1 MRKVLALILAGGHGK
16 RLGVL
21 TEKIA
26 KPAVPFGGKY
36 RLIDFT
42 LSNCVNS
49 GIYHVG
55 VLTQYRPHLLNNHI
69 NIGRPWDLD
78 RKKGGV
84 TILPPYLGGVAGWY
98 RGTANAVY
106 QNIEYVDSADPD
118 FVLILSGDHVYAMDY
133 NDIIDFHI
141 LKGAEGT
148 IACIEVPPEETN
160 RFGIMMTD
168 LDSKIIDFEEKP
180 QRTRSNLASLGIY
193 VFNWKFLKEYLIRDE
208 QNNESTHDFGHD
220 IIPLMINEGCQIYA
234 FKFNGYW
241 RDVGTVRSYWES
253 NLELTRPIPPL
264 NLYDRHWRFFTQT
277 EEMPPAYCAPTS
289 KIVNSIIS
297 EGCEIYGFVEN
308 SVIFQGV
315 YIGENA
321 VVKNSVVMTSTKIG
335 ENCVI
340 TDAVIAERVIVENR
354 VIIGEG
360 DDAKNKLDSDV
371 YTGQITVIG
380 MYSVIPSGS
389 VIGKNCVVGVGVEK
403 SDFKTQK
410 VESGDYILHKE

>member
-1 MRKVLALILAGGHGK
+1 MRRVLALILAGGHGK

-49 GIYHVG
+49 GIYQVG

-78 RKKGGV
+78 RKKGGI
-84 TILPPYLGGVAGWY
+84 TILPPYLGGVSGWY
-98 RGTANAVY
+98 KGTANAVY
-106 QNIEYVDSADPD
+106 QNIEYVDSANPD

-148 IACIEVPPEETN
+148 IACMEVPIEEAS
-160 RFGIMMTD
+160 RFGIMITD
-168 LDSKIIDFEEKP
+168 LEAKIIDFEEKP
-180 QRTRSNLASLGIY
+180 ARPRSNLASLGIY
-193 VFNWKFLKEYLIRDE
+193 VFNWNFLKEYLTKDE
-208 QNNESTHDFGHD
+208 NDGSSTHDFGHD
-220 IIPLMINEGCQIYA
+220 VIPRMIDESRRIYA
-234 FKFNGYW
+234 YRFSGYW
-241 RDVGTVRSYWES
+241 RDVGTIRSYWES

-264 NLYDRHWRFFTQT
+264 NLYDRHWRFYTQT

-289 KIVNSIIS
+289 KIVNSVVS
-297 EGCEIYGFVEN
+297 EGCEIHGTVEN

-315 YIGENA
+315 RIGENT
-321 VVKNSVVMTSTKIG
+321 VVRNSVVMTATNIG
-335 ENCVI
+335 RDCLISES
-340 TDAVIAERVIVENR
+340 VIAERVNIGDR
-354 VIIGEG
+354 VIIGQGEP
-360 DDAKNKLDSDV
+360 APSELDKEV
-371 YTGQITVIG
+371 YNDRITVVG
-380 MYSVIPSGS
+380 MYSRIPDGLL
-389 VIGKNCVVGVGVEK
+389 VGKNCVIGIGVTEK
-403 SDFKTQK
+403 DFTSN
-410 VESGDYILHKE
+410 VLHSGGYVLGKE